1 MSMYEYVSQSEK
13 DQKHLTLMNSFKREF
28 YHWQYINRQYIN
40 MYRFSLFRCAGYATK
55 VTQSETER
63 SEHA

>member
-1 MSMYEYVSQSEK
+1 MSMYEYVSQSER
-13 DQKHLTLMNSFKREF
+13 DQKHLTLMNSRLNENF
-28 YHWQYINRQYIN
+28 ITVNRQYIN